1 MNMITKFFSHI
12 VFLIL
17 GIMILIAAC
26 KKKDDT
32 APAPVQMKCEI
43 INPLNEAEIQVGAIV
58 NVEAEVSGFGSGA
71 KVVFTID
78 SLHVI
83 EVGGSPYIFLW
94 DTKDL
99 LPDTIKIRAEAYE
112 GAKLVSDTITV
123 FLIDTIIP
131 LQPPVPIILITP
143 NTGTTDT
150 VFIFDASESHDQEDM
165 VEDLLFRWDFEG
177 DGEWDTDFSHEL
189 TYEYKYSHTGH
200 YHVRMEVMDTD
211 TMQADTT
218 VSLVV
223 THSITPDPCEGIVS
237 IPYGGRIYH
246 TAPVGN
252 QCWLRENMDIGVM
265 ISEGEVQD
273 DNQVIE
279 KYCYDNDTA
288 NCEQYGGLYTW
299 KEAMSHVPFQG
310 GRGICPV
317 GYHIPD
323 DSEWKELEGYI
334 DSQYE
339 VGNPLW
345 ENEGWRGLDA
355 GKRMKALL
363 TWIPGGNGNNL
374 FGFKVLAAGYWETGF
389 SYTAMGEEA
398 QFWGSS
404 HDSGQNSIKRAL
416 KYDQDGVSRS
426 YHWDEA
432 AFSVRCIRD

>member
-1 MNMITKFFSHI
+1 MTPKYFLYIF
-12 VFLIL
+12 FLIL
-17 GIMILIAAC
+17 GTMIIMTSC
-26 KKKDDT
+26 KKNSDT
-32 APAPVQMKCEI
+32 TPAPVEMKCTI
-43 INPLNEAEIQVGAIV
+43 INPLNEADIQVGTIV
-58 NVEAEVSGFGSGA
+58 SVEAEVSGFGSDA

-78 SLHVI
+78 SLHII

-99 LPDTIKIRAEAYE
+99 LPDTIRIRAEAYE
-112 GAKLVSDTITV
+112 GAKLVLDTITV

-131 LQPPVPIILITP
+131 PQPPVPIIRIIP

-150 VFIFDASESHDQEDM
+150 VFIFDASESYDQEDM
-165 VEDLLFRWDFEG
+165 IEDLLFRWDFDG
-177 DGEWDTDFSHEL
+177 DGEWDTEFSNKLSHEH
-189 TYEYKYSHTGH
+189 KYSHTGH
-200 YHVRMEVMDTD
+200 YHVSLEAMDTD
-211 TMQADTT
+211 SMHADTV

-223 THSITPDPCEGIVS
+223 THSINPDPCEGIVS
-237 IPYGGRIYH
+237 IPYGGKVYH
-246 TAPVGN
+246 TVPVGN
-252 QCWLRENMDIGVM
+252 QCWLRENMDIGMM
-265 ISEGEVQD
+265 IAEGEVQE

-279 KYCYDNDTA
+279 KYCYENDTA

-299 KEAMSHVPFQG
+299 KEAMNHIPFQG

-323 DSEWKELEGYI
+323 DSEWQELEGFT

-339 VGNPLW
+339 IASPVW
-345 ENEGWRGLDA
+345 EGEGWRGYDA

-363 TWIPGGNGNNL
+363 TWIPGGSGSNL

-404 HDSGQNSIKRAL
+404 HDSGQNAIKRAL
-416 KYDQDGVSRS
+416 QHDQDGTYRS
-426 YHWDEA
+426 YHWEEA